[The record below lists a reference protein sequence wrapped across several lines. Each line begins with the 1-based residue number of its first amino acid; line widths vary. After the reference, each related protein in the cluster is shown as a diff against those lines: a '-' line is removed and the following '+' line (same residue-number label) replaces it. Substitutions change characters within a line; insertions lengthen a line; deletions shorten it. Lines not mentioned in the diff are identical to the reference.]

1 MNAFVE
7 KVKRSWSRDSDLPLA
22 ERARKGYRYLAGAM
36 LAPLY
41 LRGVSSRGARARV
54 VGEPNIVNDG
64 RIQIGNDL
72 VMTSL
77 FSPVELVTLAGG
89 EIRVGNGVHVNYGTS
104 IRAAERV
111 TLGDNVSIGPY
122 CIIDDTDLSTPG
134 GKSAPITIGAD
145 TWLAGRVTVLPGAS
159 IGAGSVVTAGSIVS
173 GTIPEA
179 SLAGGIPARVIRS
192 LRNANPGEIDAAA
205 DRQKPRAVKSTR
217 SDITEIVPTSP
228 MPAMRG
234 LVLADFT
241 IGDLAVRLADA
252 TDAPA
257 MQVVDAPYCQTT
269 QGLLTPPQADAADF
283 ILVWTRPELAL
294 PAFDRIARGESAS
307 EQELL
312 DEVDAFAERVMRCAK
327 SYRVAFVPTWTLPAH
342 QRGLGLIDFRPG
354 GLSWA
359 LTVAN
364 ARLSKQ
370 LAQAPNTYVLNANRW
385 LEATATAGRSMSKG
399 WYLGKVPYSAEL
411 FAEVARDL
419 KAASRALSG
428 QARKLLVLDLDDTMW
443 GGIVGDVGWENL
455 QLGGHDGIGEA
466 FVDFQHAVKALTRRG
481 IVLGIV
487 SKNTESVALEAI
499 ESHPQMVLRKQD
511 FVGWRINWT
520 DKAQNIADLA
530 AELNLG
536 LQSVVFLD
544 DNPVERARVRETLP
558 EVFVPEWPETPFL
571 YTERLQ
577 ALRCFDSPAISREDA
592 ERTALYAAE
601 RQRDTART
609 NVGSID
615 EWLQGL
621 GITVQVE
628 PVGAANLART
638 TQLLNKTNQMNL
650 STRRLSEAEV
660 SEWCASDSHAMW
672 ALTVGDKFGSAG
684 LTGILSV
691 EESDG
696 ACHVVD
702 FVLSCRVMGRRI
714 EHCML
719 HLAADWARSRDLGT
733 MQMAFKKTARN
744 APCHQLLI
752 ASELERDDSATLFSW
767 DSASPF
773 PAPAGVEISRIGA
786 PSVTT
791 VGA

>member
-22 ERARKGYRYLAGAM
+22 ERARKGYRYLAGAI

-41 LRGVSSRGARARV
+41 LRGVSRRGARSRV
-54 VGEPNIVNDG
+54 VGEPRIVNDG

-77 FSPVELVTLAGG
+77 FSPVELVSLAGG
-89 EIRVGNGVHVNYGTS
+89 EIHVGDGVHVNYGTS
-104 IRAAERV
+104 IRAAKRV

-122 CIIDDTDLSTPG
+122 CIIDDTDLTSPEA
-134 GKSAPITIGAD
+134 KAAPISVGAG
-145 TWLAGRVTVLPGAS
+145 TWLAGRVTVLPGTT
-159 IGAGSVVTAGSIVS
+159 IGAGSVITAGSIVS

-192 LRNANPGEIDAAA
+192 LRDASPEQIDAAA
-205 DRQKPRAVKSTR
+205 GRPKPRAVP
-217 SDITEIVPTSP
+217 SDRNATSEIVPTSAMLP
-228 MPAMRG
+228 MRG

-252 TDAPA
+252 TDAPS
-257 MQVVDAPYCQTT
+257 MRVVDAPYCQTT
-269 QGLLTPPQADAADF
+269 QGLLTPPQSDAADF

-294 PAFDRIARGESAS
+294 PAFDRVARGESAS
-307 EQELL
+307 EQELT
-312 DEVDAFAERVMRCAK
+312 DDVDAFAERVLRCAE
-327 SYRVAFVPTWTLPAH
+327 SYRVAFVPTWTLPSH
-342 QRGLGLIDFRPG
+342 QRGLGLIDYRPG

-364 ARLSKQ
+364 ARLSTM

-385 LEATATAGRSMSKG
+385 LVATATAGRSMSKG
-399 WYLGKVPYSAEL
+399 WYLGKVPYSAEM

-419 KAASRALSG
+419 KAAARALSG

-443 GGIVGDVGWENL
+443 GGIVGDIGWENL

-499 ESHPQMVLRKQD
+499 ESHPQMVLRKKD

-544 DNPVERARVRETLP
+544 DNPVERARVREALP

-592 ERTALYAAE
+592 DRTALYAAE
-601 RQRDTART
+601 RQRDAART

-628 PVGAANLART
+628 AVGAANLART

-650 STRRLSEAEV
+650 STRRLGEV
-660 SEWCASDSHAMW
+660 EVTEWCASDSHAMW

-691 EESDG
+691 EEVDG
-696 ACHVVD
+696 VCQVVD

-719 HLAADWARSRDLGT
+719 HLAADWARSREIGT
-733 MQMAFKKTARN
+733 MQLAYGKTAKN
-744 APCHQLLI
+744 APCHQLLL
-752 ASELERDDSATLFSW
+752 ASELERDRSETMFVWNCSA
-767 DSASPF
+767 PF
-773 PAPAGVEISRIGA
+773 PAPAGIDIRRVGA
-786 PSVTT
+786 PSVTA